1 VIILYAEDDPEDFM
15 LTKEALEEAPLCN
28 DLRRVEDGQELLD
41 YLRREGPYDEDNAPW
56 PVLILLDLNMPRKGG
71 RQAIQEIKADPQ
83 LRHIPLVVLTTSRG
97 EEEVFRSYELGASS
111 FITKP
116 VTFEGLVEA
125 MKTLQ
130 RYWLK
135 TVQLPEVKPEIH
147 A

>member
-1 VIILYAEDDPEDFM
+1 MIILYAEDDPEDFM